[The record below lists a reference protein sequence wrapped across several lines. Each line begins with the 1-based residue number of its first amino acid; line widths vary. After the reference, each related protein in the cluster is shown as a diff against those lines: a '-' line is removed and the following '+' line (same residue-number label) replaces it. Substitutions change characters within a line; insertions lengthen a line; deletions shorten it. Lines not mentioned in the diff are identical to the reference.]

1 MAFNINH
8 IHLKAPD
15 PKKTADWYVKAFNF
29 EIVSDIVRPSG
40 DRFIRCKSE
49 NGIPV
54 NISGARTDEQMGQ
67 GDADAHFGIE
77 HFGFDSA
84 DIDADIK
91 RLEGLGATLKEGPHR
106 RAGGG
111 AVAFME
117 VPDNVRIE
125 LVQAS

>member
-54 NISGARTDEQMGQ
+54 NISGARTDERMGQ
-67 GDADAHFGIE
+67 GDADAHYGIE

-91 RLEGLGATLKEGPHR
+91 RLEGLGATLKEGPNR

>member
-15 PKKTADWYVKAFNF
+15 PKKTADWYVEAFNF

-54 NISGARTDEQMGQ
+54 NISGARTNEQMGQ
-67 GDADAHFGIE
+67 GDADAHYGIE

-91 RLEGLGATLKEGPHR
+91 RLEGLGAKLKEGPNR

-117 VPDNVRIE
+117 APDNVRIE